1 MASTVG
7 DTIFARAS
15 GGGRAAIAVI
25 RLSGPKTRDAL
36 LRLAGRLPRPRAATL
51 AGVKDPGTGLLLDR
65 ALLLWFPGPA
75 SFTGED
81 AAEFHLHGGRAVV
94 AAVLD
99 ALSRLDGLRPAE
111 PGEFTR
117 RAFLNGKM
125 DLGDVESLA
134 DLVDAETEAQR
145 RQALRAVEGA
155 LAGWVETLR
164 ERLLAILAVA
174 EGAIDFA
181 EEDDIVAA
189 FRREIGTEIEALR
202 GLIAAELDVSRRG
215 EKLREG
221 LVVTIAGPPNVGKS
235 TLLNALAGREIAIVS
250 VHAGTT
256 RDLIEVDLDLGGHA
270 LRLIDT
276 AGLRE
281 TDDPV
286 EREGVARARRRAQ
299 SSDLVLWLC
308 EAGIP
313 ETSPPTE
320 GLCWS
325 VLTKADQQ
333 RGDPA
338 AAAERAA
345 DHIISARTGQG
356 MDDLV
361 AALRGFAETAL
372 VGAEDAMVTRLR
384 QRLALEAAERHLST
398 LVALGEAAPLELAAE
413 ELRATIAAV
422 SGLVGE
428 VGTEEILGEI
438 FARFCI
444 GK

>member
-1 MASTVG
+1 MTP

-25 RLSGPKTRDAL
+25 RLSGPHTRDAL
-36 LRLAGRLPRPRAATL
+36 LRLTGRLPRPRTATL
-51 AGVKDPGTGLLLDR
+51 AGLSDPVSGLLLDR

-81 AAEFHLHGGRAVV
+81 TAELQLHGGRAVV

-99 ALSRLDGLRPAE
+99 ALSHLDGLRLAA

-117 RAFLNGKM
+117 RAFVNGKM
-125 DLGDVESLA
+125 DLGEVEGLA
-134 DLVDAETEAQR
+134 DLIDAETEAQR
-145 RQALRAVEGA
+145 RQAVRTLEGA
-155 LAGWVETLR
+155 LGRWVETLR
-164 ERLLAILAVA
+164 RRLVGALALTD
-174 EGAIDFA
+174 GAIDFA
-181 EEDDIVAA
+181 DEDDLVAT
-189 FRREIGTEIEALR
+189 FRREIGTEVEAVR
-202 GLIAAELDVSRRG
+202 SLIAAELDVSRRG

-256 RDLIEVDLDLGGHA
+256 RDAIEVDLDLGGHP

-276 AGLRE
+276 AGLRD

-286 EREGVARARRRAQ
+286 EREGIARARRRAQ

-308 EAGIP
+308 EPGSPATP
-313 ETSPPTE
+313 PPTE
-320 GLCWS
+320 GLCWL
-325 VLTKADQQ
+325 VLTKADQA
-333 RGDPA
+333 GDRLAGA
-338 AAAERAA
+338 AGAA
-345 DHIISARTGQG
+345 DHVISARTGAG
-356 MDDLV
+356 MDGLV
-361 AALRGFAETAL
+361 AALHRFADTTL
-372 VGAEDAMVTRLR
+372 VGAEDAIVTRLR
-384 QRLALEAAERHLST
+384 QRLALEAAQSHLST
-398 LVALGEAAPLELAAE
+398 LLAPDETVPLELLAE
-413 ELRATIAAV
+413 DLRATIAAL
-422 SGLVGE
+422 SSLVGE
-428 VGTEEILGEI
+428 VGTEEILGQI